1 MSADPAVPSAGW
13 FEGREHRLAVRI
25 YYEDTDFTG
34 VVYHANYVRYFERG
48 RSDFLRLA
56 GVSHSDLLARDDPAA
71 FVITRLELDFKTP
84 ARIDDALIVVTTYD
98 RVRGPRLF
106 ISQKILR
113 DATLIAQAAVE
124 AACISLDG
132 RPRKPP
138 AGMVERLSPW
148 FEPATP

>member
-1 MSADPAVPSAGW
+1 MQEGPSAGW
-13 FEGREHRLAVRI
+13 FVGREHRLPVRV

-56 GVSHSDLLARDDPAA
+56 GISHSDLLARDDPAA
-71 FVITRLELDFKTP
+71 FVVTRIELDFRAP
-84 ARIDDALIVVTTYD
+84 ARIDDVLLVVTTYD
-98 RVRGPRLF
+98 RVRGPRLY

-113 DATLIAQAAVE
+113 EETLIAQAKVE

-138 AGMVERLSPW
+138 PGMAQTLSPW
-148 FEPATP
+148 FEPSAP